1 LREPPVRNS
10 LTVSLAVLL
19 ILATLPSLY
28 ISVAPT
34 LGEQAKL
41 VRTPTDVYSMQP
53 VLVLVYAPSGGVIEL
68 EVRASVETRVNT
80 SLPTPPPPPGEGTYR
95 IRMVPVPWAVG

>member
-1 LREPPVRNS
+1 VRKS
-10 LTVSLAVLL
+10 LTVSLALL
-19 ILATLPSLY
+19 LTLATLPSLY
-28 ISVAPT
+28 ISVAPA

-68 EVRASVETRVNT
+68 KVRASVETRVNT
-80 SLPTPPPPPGEGTYR
+80 SPPTSPPPPGEGTCR
-95 IRMVPVPWAVG
+95 VGMVPVPWAVG